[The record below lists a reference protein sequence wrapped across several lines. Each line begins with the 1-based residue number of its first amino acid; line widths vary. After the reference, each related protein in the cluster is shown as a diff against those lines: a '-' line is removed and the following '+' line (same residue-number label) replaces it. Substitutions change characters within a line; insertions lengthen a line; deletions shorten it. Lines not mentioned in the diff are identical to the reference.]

1 MPLSE
6 RLSVV
11 DITESAVA
19 ANTDLRMTFSFNLE
33 EFFLKMLSGT

>member
-11 DITESAVA
+11 DIAESAVA
-19 ANTDLRMTFSFNLE
+19 ASTDLRMTFRLTKKKFLE
-33 EFFLKMLSGT
+33 MLSGT